1 MNKREKA
8 THKALKKMVKK
19 IPGAK
24 LVKPPKRCPAH
35 VDRLY
40 RAVAN
45 YLQKCGGSAVL
56 ASGIQIIQWPS
67 DKPGQFTVG
76 VKVLGR
82 KPTYSDG
89 SSDAAGGQE

>member
-1 MNKREKA
+1 MIMPR
-8 THKALKKMVKK
+8 KKT
-19 IPGAK
+19 A
-24 LVKPPKRCPAH
+24 PKGCPAH

-40 RAVAN
+40 KAVAH
-45 YLQKCGGSAVL
+45 YLEKCGGSAVL

-76 VKVLGR
+76 IKVLGR

-89 SSDAAGGQE
+89 SDAAGEKQ